1 MDDASDLLTLP
12 NELLKQISFYLCDD
26 STYNARRPQQQ
37 LLNFSM
43 CNRQLR
49 AACSPAIWHQFIMR
63 RRTSN
68 DSQDYTIDDDRAGA
82 KSWLVN
88 NDRSTGEVTVPEAL
102 IKYGCFVRS
111 FRVTFSLDEP
121 SFDADWAMF
130 CELQKHCP
138 GITALSAVVHVLDD
152 ASTDYFA
159 RFFGAVEQKL
169 PNLFR
174 RLNSAMV
181 IRNAFDMDRTPHTE
195 LAEVLARLPLLK
207 HFSSLG
213 VAISQKL
220 LCRIFAGKSIETAMF
235 SESEC
240 DGDDPDAILSVV
252 KDPLLL
258 RDIAVGNNEFI
269 TSSLLQPLTQALAK
283 LSDTDKTY
291 SCLSTLRITNC
302 ASVDDAVLGGYL
314 TPKRFPYLRL
324 LDMSGCES
332 IDCEKLLYYSRTH
345 QWPNLYSL
353 DLSRSVISMK
363 MLPAIGDMC
372 PNLRTLGIAA
382 EFGELE
388 DDDNSLFEH
397 RIGRYFVKMLEK
409 LSRLQLLELAFT
421 SQRMLDQ
428 LFGPNMPDVLKESLV
443 SLRLSEEV
451 ARYGGKSNLQ
461 AIATG
466 LAKMKALRSVVIEI
480 ENPKHKSKWEQALS
494 GPEFSRAAVLI
505 LC

>member
-1 MDDASDLLTLP
+1 MDSASDLLTLP

-26 STYNARRPQQQ
+26 PTYNARRPQQQ

-63 RRTSN
+63 RRTSS

-181 IRNAFDMDRTPHTE
+181 IRNAFDMDHTPHTE

-269 TSSLLQPLTQALAK
+269 TSSLLQPLTQALAE
-283 LSDTDKTY
+283 LSDTDK
-291 SCLSTLRITNC
+291 
-302 ASVDDAVLGGYL
+302 D
-314 TPKRFPYLRL
+314 RFPYLRL

-388 DDDNSLFEH
+388 NDGNSLFEH

-428 LFGPNMPDVLKESLV
+428 LFGPNMPGVLKESLV